1 MNDHV
6 SEPLPAFRYHKDPL
20 ASGSVVESLK
30 KCKCCQRARGFIYT
44 GPVYAEKDL
53 GEALCPWC
61 IADGSAAEK
70 FEATFVDA
78 EAFADDAP
86 EAAMTEILERTPG
99 FSAWQSERWPSCCG
113 EPAAFV
119 MPAGIAEIRAGFYQL
134 EGSLMMHIVHEM
146 GISGGAAR
154 QMLES
159 FRRDQSP
166 TVFVFK
172 CRHCDTQPF
181 YVDQL

>member
-1 MNDHV
+1 MNDDMNA
-6 SEPLPAFRYHKDPL
+6 PLPVFRYHNDPL
-20 ASGSVVESLK
+20 ASGSVVVSPK
-30 KCKCCQRARGFIYT
+30 KCKCCKRSRGYVYT

-53 GEALCPWC
+53 EEALCPWC

-70 FEATFVDA
+70 FGATFVDS
-78 EAFADDAP
+78 EAFAEGAA
-86 EAAMTEILERTPG
+86 ETAMTEIMERTPG
-99 FSAWQSERWPSCCG
+99 FNAWQSEQWPSCCG
-113 EPAAFV
+113 EPAMFI
-119 MPAGIAEIRAGFYQL
+119 MPAGIAEIRAKFYQL

-181 YVDQL
+181 HVAAL